1 MDTRDTL
8 SGSLEIGAF
17 SSQVNTG
24 VPVEIV
30 EAEHQT
36 VESVLST
43 ENDRQNVSTE
53 SMDISVDSGANLDSS
68 RLSTVSNSMGVGS
81 ELPGIPRTSGGVNM
95 DVGNG
100 LVSSSG
106 IGVDASQLSVT
117 VEASSGGLATSTQLS
132 TSSIGVDTAQI
143 SGNMGVSD
151 TLAAQVQ
158 EVDDSIEQ
166 LRRVSQEAIDHLR
179 LGSGPSLEINADSI
193 RFPPV
198 QTSIP
203 ENLHMVQPHHST
215 PGGATSTSRR
225 SRQVLGNISY
235 GDLDIS
241 GAIDSGVDPSLTVNS
256 SMGGSASA
264 MDSTTVLNEPQSPS
278 SPESNFD
285 SSEFLNTSV
294 LQQDEVTQRLAQS
307 GPIGVAAAAAIM
319 TSRKRK
325 RSHTFESNP
334 ALRKRHCSKL
344 VRKLKE
350 TIEELATRVGLQA
363 VVVTYR
369 PGKQDPREEPS
380 FKVFGA
386 APLNNAVRNQKDSI
400 IAEMDAALHQQ
411 APPPRNQE
419 SSLHELPSLVFDGIP
434 TPVHKMTQAQ
444 LRAFIP
450 TMLKFSTGRGKPGWG
465 KEDMKPPWWPEEAPW
480 SNVRSDS
487 RTEAQKKQ
495 LSWTD
500 ALRRIVISCY
510 IHHCRLDL
518 LPEFSIE
525 HLQNTLSP
533 EVAGQLQVQLERLQ
547 QQQTTPQSS
556 GSAVALAAEVAS
568 SQPQEL
574 IGSENQQVFTVDTG
588 MGNCDTS
595 GMPTLA
601 DASLA
606 EAAAKLQQVGRKFI
620 PLVLYHICCVTT
632 FLLV

>member
-8 SGSLEIGAF
+8 STSLEIGAF

-36 VESVLST
+36 VEAVLSN
-43 ENDRQNVSTE
+43 ENDRQNVSAE
-53 SMDISVDSGANLDSS
+53 SMDISVDGGANLDSS
-68 RLSTVSNSMGVGS
+68 RLSTVPNSMRMRS
-81 ELPGIPRTSGGVNM
+81 ELPGIGRSSGGVNM
-95 DVGNG
+95 EVE
-100 LVSSSG
+100 SG
-106 IGVDASQLSVT
+106 RMSGGSIDVDASQLSAT
-117 VEASSGGLATSTQLS
+117 VSSAGELAPSTQLS
-132 TSSIGVDTAQI
+132 TTSSIGVDTAQI
-143 SGNMGVSD
+143 SGNMGVSEA
-151 TLAAQVQ
+151 LAAQVG
-158 EVDDSIEQ
+158 DDVQEQ
-166 LRRVSQEAIDHLR
+166 LRRVSQQAIEHLR
-179 LGSGPSLEINADSI
+179 LGSAQALEISADSI

-203 ENLHMVQPHHST
+203 ENLHMVQSHST
-215 PGGATSTSRR
+215 PASAAASRR
-225 SRQVLGNISY
+225 ARQVLENINY

-241 GAIDSGVDPSLTVNS
+241 GAIESSVDPNLTVNTNV
-256 SMGGSASA
+256 GGSAGA
-264 MDSTTVLNEPQSPS
+264 IDSSNVLNEPESPS

-350 TIEELATRVGLQA
+350 TIEELSTRVGLQA
-363 VVVTYR
+363 AVVTYR
-369 PGKQDPREEPS
+369 PGKQDPKEEPS

-411 APPPRNQE
+411 APPPRAQE
-419 SSLHELPSLVFDGIP
+419 SSLHELPALVFEGIP

-465 KEDMKPPWWPEEAPW
+465 KEDMKPHWWPDEAPW

-487 RTEAQKKQ
+487 RTEEQKKQ

-500 ALRRIVISCY
+500 TLRRIVIACY
-510 IHHCRLDL
+510 LHHCRLDL
-518 LPEFSIE
+518 LPEFSLE
-525 HLQNTLSP
+525 QLQHTLSP
-533 EVAGQLQVQLERLQ
+533 EAANQLQVQLERIHQ
-547 QQQTTPQSS
+547 QNVAPQTGES
-556 GSAVALAAEVAS
+556 VATLAETVPN
-568 SQPQEL
+568 QPQGDL
-574 IGSENQQVFTVDTG
+574 MGSENQQVFTVDTG

-606 EAAAKLQQVGRKFI
+606 EAAAKLQQVRRCSLLNLCSLVPW
-620 PLVLYHICCVTT
+620 PLPSPWFVLC
-632 FLLV
+632 